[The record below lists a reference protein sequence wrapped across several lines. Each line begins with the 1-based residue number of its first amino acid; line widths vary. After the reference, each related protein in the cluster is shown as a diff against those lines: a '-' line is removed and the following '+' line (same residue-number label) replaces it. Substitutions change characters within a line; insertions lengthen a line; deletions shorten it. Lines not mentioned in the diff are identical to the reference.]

1 MNTYYM
7 NEKLGDTTIIVEN
20 TRPSEYQD
28 LVDDYLAKG
37 GKITY
42 CEEGEAEGA
51 LRLDR
56 YIPEMDPK
64 KPTTAG
70 EWDAYFDQE
79 HMGFGYEGM
88 AGYIGNIKKVA
99 G

>member
-7 NEKLGDTTIIVEN
+7 NEKLGDTTITVEN

-56 YIPEMDPK
+56 FDYAMESKMPNNSDAWSDYLNMEHLESFLVSDYDPINK
-64 KPTTAG
+64 
-70 EWDAYFDQE
+70 
-79 HMGFGYEGM
+79 
-88 AGYIGNIKKVA
+88 IKRVTK
-99 G
+99 

>member
-1 MNTYYM
+1 MNVYYM
-7 NEKLGDTTIIVEN
+7 NEKLGDNTIIVHN

-28 LVDDYLAKG
+28 LIEDYLAKG

-51 LRLDR
+51 LRLDCR
-56 YIPEMDPK
+56 VPEMDLK
-64 KPTTAG
+64 KPTTADQ
-70 EWDAYFDQE
+70 WDSYFDMN
-79 HMGFGYEGM
+79 HLGFGYEGM
-88 AGYIGNIKKVA
+88 AGHISNIKRVT